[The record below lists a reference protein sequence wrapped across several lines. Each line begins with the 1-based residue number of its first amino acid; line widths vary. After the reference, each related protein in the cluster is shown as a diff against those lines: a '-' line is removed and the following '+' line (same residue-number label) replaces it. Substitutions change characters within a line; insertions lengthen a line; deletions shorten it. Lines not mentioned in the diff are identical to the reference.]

1 MTTYDK
7 LQKLLELSDEIKAEI
22 GLRIPKSND
31 IKEKK
36 SVLNID
42 YFILSD
48 KDVLKQT
55 ILWLPNY
62 VTINRITEIL
72 KTIDE

>member
-22 GLRIPKSND
+22 GLRITKSND

-36 SVLNID
+36 SVLNVE

>member
-7 LQKLLELSDEIKAEI
+7 LQKLLELSDEIKVEI
-22 GLRIPKSND
+22 GLRITKSND

-36 SVLNID
+36 SVLNVE

-72 KTIDE
+72 KKIDE

>member
-1 MTTYDK
+1 MNTYDK

-22 GLRIPKSND
+22 GLRIPKCND

-36 SVLNID
+36 SVLNVD

-72 KTIDE
+72 KKIDE

>member
-1 MTTYDK
+1 MNTYDK

-22 GLRIPKSND
+22 GLRITKSND

-36 SVLNID
+36 SVLNVE

-62 VTINRITEIL
+62 ATINRITEIL
-72 KTIDE
+72 KKIDE

>member
-1 MTTYDK
+1 MNTYDK

-22 GLRIPKSND
+22 GLRITKSND

-36 SVLNID
+36 SVLTVD

>member
-1 MTTYDK
+1 MNTYDK

-22 GLRIPKSND
+22 GLRIPKFND

-36 SVLNID
+36 SVLNVE
-42 YFILSD
+42 YFILSN

-72 KTIDE
+72 KKIDE

>member
-1 MTTYDK
+1 MNTYDK

-36 SVLNID
+36 SILNVD

-72 KTIDE
+72 KKIDE

>member
-1 MTTYDK
+1 MNTYDK

-22 GLRIPKSND
+22 GLRITKSND

-36 SVLNID
+36 SVLTID

-72 KTIDE
+72 KKIDE